1 MALKANFMNEIFELR
16 SEITGVKNQ
25 ICDRA
30 SNKNNVYDDDN
41 LENPKSRKFTLPR
54 RKSIC

>member
-1 MALKANFMNEIFELR
+1 MNEIFELR

-30 SNKNNVYDDDN
+30 SNKNNVYDDDDN